1 MSRSRSRP
9 SRQSSP
15 ATSCSRARSAA
26 STCRAAT
33 GRRCSSRS
41 ARSWTRCPQRRPCT
55 PVTWARRRWVRSG
68 RRTRSSKS
76 WRTASGTPA
85 PLVAKLQAPPGTLD
99 AKAGTARRRAE
110 VIAAG
115 RDLLEASGYE
125 PIETPIFEATDVFS
139 RTVGDSTDIVQKQMF
154 TFEDQGGRSLTLRP
168 EGTAPVARA
177 YIEAGM
183 HKDPQ
188 PVKLW
193 YVGPFFRQER
203 PQRGRYRQF
212 SQIGAEAIGSED
224 PSLDAEVILLL
235 HEYLARIGAGG
246 VRLKLSSL
254 GNPDTR
260 RDYLEELKA
269 YLRSNSEK
277 VSEEV
282 RSRIDLNPLRAF
294 DANDPATK
302 EVMDGA
308 PLLLD
313 RLASDDAEHFARVRE
328 FLDDAGVAY
337 DIDPTLVRGPD
348 YYTRTVFEFES
359 AELGAQSGIG
369 GGGRYDLLIEQLGG
383 QPTPGVGWAAG
394 VERMGLG
401 SEEES
406 VAPPVDVF
414 VAIDGG
420 DPRLAFRLVTELRG
434 KGLRASMEQAG
445 RSLKGQLKQAGRVGA
460 DAVAI
465 VGAGSIRVRA
475 AGSEQEVDGLDA
487 AVAAIEAEEDPLG

>member
-1 MSRSRSRP
+1 
-9 SRQSSP
+9 
-15 ATSCSRARSAA
+15 
-26 STCRAAT
+26 
-33 GRRCSSRS
+33 
-41 ARSWTRCPQRRPCT
+41 
-55 PVTWARRRWVRSG
+55 
-68 RRTRSSKS
+68 
-76 WRTASGTPA
+76 
-85 PLVAKLQAPPGTLD
+85 VAKLQAPPGTLD
-99 AKAGTARRRAE
+99 ARAGTARRRAE
-110 VIAAG
+110 VIETG
-115 RDLLEASGYE
+115 RALLESAGYE

-168 EGTAPVARA
+168 EGTAAVARA

-183 HKDPQ
+183 HKDAQ

-203 PQRGRYRQF
+203 PQKGRYRQF

-224 PSLDAEVILLL
+224 PSLDAELIVLL
-235 HEYLARIGAGG
+235 HEYLERIGATG

-260 RDYLEELKA
+260 REYLDELKA
-269 YLRSNSEK
+269 YLRANADK

-294 DANDPATK
+294 DANDPGTR
-302 EVMDGA
+302 EVMAGA

-313 RLASDDAEHFARVRE
+313 RLAPDDAEHFARVRE

-337 DIDPTLVRGPD
+337 EIDATLVRGLD

-359 AELGAQSGIG
+359 AALGAQSGVA

-383 QPTPGVGWAAG
+383 EPTPGVGWAAG
-394 VERMGLG
+394 IERMVLA
-401 SEEES
+401 SREES
-406 VAPPVDVF
+406 ERLPVDVY
-414 VAIDGG
+414 VAVDGG
-420 DPRLAFRLVTELRG
+420 DPRVAFRLVNELRG
-434 KGLRASMEQAG
+434 KGVRAQMEQAG
-445 RSLKGQLKQAGRVGA
+445 RSLKGQLRHAGRVGA

-465 VGAGSIRVRA
+465 VGPESIRVRA
-475 AGSEQEVDGLDA
+475 GGSEVEVQGVDA
-487 AVAAIEAEEDPLG
+487 AVDAIEAEEEPA

>member
-1 MSRSRSRP
+1 V
-9 SRQSSP
+9 
-15 ATSCSRARSAA
+15 AR
-26 STCRAAT
+26 
-33 GRRCSSRS
+33 
-41 ARSWTRCPQRRPCT
+41 
-55 PVTWARRRWVRSG
+55 
-68 RRTRSSKS
+68 
-76 WRTASGTPA
+76 
-85 PLVAKLQAPPGTLD
+85 LQAPPGTLD

-115 RDLLEASGYE
+115 RDLLEAAGYE

-235 HEYLARIGAGG
+235 HEYLERIGAAGI
-246 VRLKLSSL
+246 RLKLSSL
-254 GNPDTR
+254 GNPETR
-260 RDYLEELKA
+260 REYLDELKS
-269 YLRSNSEK
+269 YLHASSDK
-277 VSEEV
+277 VSEDV

-294 DANDPATK
+294 DATDPATK
-302 EVMDGA
+302 EVMAGA

-313 RLASDDAEHFARVRE
+313 RLAPADAEHFERVRE
-328 FLDDAGVAY
+328 FLDDAGVPY
-337 DIDPTLVRGPD
+337 DIDPTLVRGLD

-359 AELGAQSGIG
+359 AALGAQSGIG

-394 VERMGLG
+394 IERMVLA
-401 SEEES
+401 SREES
-406 VAPPVDVF
+406 ESSPVDVF
-414 VAIDGG
+414 VALDGG
-420 DPRLAFRLVTELRG
+420 DPRTAFSLVTQLRG
-434 KGLRASMEQAG
+434 RGLRAQMEQAG
-445 RSLKGQLKQAGRVGA
+445 RSLKGQLKQAGRLGA
-460 DAVAI
+460 DAVAV
-465 VGAGSIRVRA
+465 VGPQSIRIRA
-475 AGSEQEVDGLDA
+475 GGSEQEVQGIDA
-487 AVAAIEAEEDPLG
+487 AIAAIESEEDPA

>member
-1 MSRSRSRP
+1 
-9 SRQSSP
+9 
-15 ATSCSRARSAA
+15 
-26 STCRAAT
+26 
-33 GRRCSSRS
+33 
-41 ARSWTRCPQRRPCT
+41 
-55 PVTWARRRWVRSG
+55 
-68 RRTRSSKS
+68 
-76 WRTASGTPA
+76 
-85 PLVAKLQAPPGTLD
+85 VAKLQAPPGTLD
-99 AKAGTARRRAE
+99 AKAGSARRRAE
-110 VIAAG
+110 IVASG
-115 RDLLEASGYE
+115 RELLEAAGYE
-125 PIETPIFEATDVFS
+125 PIETPIFEATEVFS

-235 HEYLARIGAGG
+235 HEYLQRIGASEL
-246 VRLKLSSL
+246 RLKLSSL

-260 RDYLEELKA
+260 REYLETLKT
-269 YLRSNSEK
+269 YLRANESKLSED
-277 VSEEV
+277 V
-282 RSRIDLNPLRAF
+282 RNRIDLNPLRAF
-294 DANDPATK
+294 DANDPSTK
-302 EVMDGA
+302 DVMRDA

-313 RLASDDAEHFARVRE
+313 SLAHDDAEHFARVRE
-328 FLDDAGVAY
+328 YLDDAGVPY
-337 DIDPTLVRGPD
+337 DIDPTLVRGLD

-359 AELGAQSGIG
+359 AALGAQSGIG

-394 VERMGLG
+394 LERMALA
-401 SEEES
+401 SREES
-406 VAPPVDVF
+406 DALPVDVF
-414 VAIDGG
+414 VALDGG
-420 DPRLAFRLVTELRG
+420 DPRTAFKLVTQLRG
-434 KGLRASMEQAG
+434 KGLRAQMEQAG
-445 RSLKGQLKQAGRVGA
+445 RSLKGQLKQAGRVSA

-465 VGAGSIRVRA
+465 VGAESIRIRA
-475 AGSEQEVDGLDA
+475 AGTEQEVNDIDA
-487 AVAAIEAEEDPLG
+487 AIAAIEAEEDPAG

>member
-1 MSRSRSRP
+1 V
-9 SRQSSP
+9 
-15 ATSCSRARSAA
+15 AR
-26 STCRAAT
+26 
-33 GRRCSSRS
+33 
-41 ARSWTRCPQRRPCT
+41 
-55 PVTWARRRWVRSG
+55 
-68 RRTRSSKS
+68 
-76 WRTASGTPA
+76 
-85 PLVAKLQAPPGTLD
+85 LQAPPGTLD
-99 AKAGTARRRAE
+99 AKAGSARRRAE
-110 VIAAG
+110 IIAIG
-115 RDLLEASGYE
+115 RELLEATGYE
-125 PIETPIFEATDVFS
+125 PIETPIFEATEVFS
-139 RTVGDSTDIVQKQMF
+139 RTVGESTDIVQKQMF

-168 EGTAPVARA
+168 EGTASVARA

-235 HEYLARIGAGG
+235 HEYLQRIGADG

-254 GNPDTR
+254 GNPETR

-269 YLRSNSEK
+269 YLHTNAER
-277 VSEEV
+277 VSDDV

-294 DANDPATK
+294 DANDASTK
-302 EVMDGA
+302 EVMRDA

-313 RLASDDAEHFARVRE
+313 RLAPDDAEHFARVRE
-328 FLDDAGVAY
+328 YLDDAGVPY
-337 DIDPTLVRGPD
+337 DIDPTLVRGLD

-359 AELGAQSGIG
+359 TALGAQSGVG

-394 VERMGLG
+394 IERMALAS
-401 SEEES
+401 SEES
-406 VAPPVDVF
+406 AALPVDVF

-420 DPRLAFRLVTELRG
+420 DPRSAFRLVTELRG
-434 KGLRASMEQAG
+434 KGLRAQMEQAG
-445 RSLKGQLKQAGRVGA
+445 RSMKGQLKHAGRLGA
-460 DAVAI
+460 DAVAV
-465 VGAGSIRVRA
+465 VGAESIRVRA
-475 AGSEQEVDGLDA
+475 GGSEQEVRDVEA
-487 AVAAIEAEEDPLG
+487 AVAAIEAEEDPAG

>member
-1 MSRSRSRP
+1 
-9 SRQSSP
+9 
-15 ATSCSRARSAA
+15 
-26 STCRAAT
+26 
-33 GRRCSSRS
+33 
-41 ARSWTRCPQRRPCT
+41 
-55 PVTWARRRWVRSG
+55 
-68 RRTRSSKS
+68 
-76 WRTASGTPA
+76 
-85 PLVAKLQAPPGTLD
+85 VAKLQAPPGTLD
-99 AKAGTARRRAE
+99 ARAGAARRRAE
-110 VIAAG
+110 VIASG
-115 RDLLEASGYE
+115 RDLLEAAGYE
-125 PIETPIFEATDVFS
+125 PIETPIFEATEVFS

-154 TFEDQGGRSLTLRP
+154 SFEDQGGRSLTLRP

-203 PQRGRYRQF
+203 PQKGRYRQF

-235 HEYLARIGAGG
+235 HEYLRRIGAGG

-254 GNPDTR
+254 GNPETR
-260 RDYLEELKA
+260 REYLDELKA
-269 YLRSNSEK
+269 YLHRNAER

-294 DANDPATK
+294 DANDASTK
-302 EVMDGA
+302 EVMAGA

-313 RLASDDAEHFARVRE
+313 RLAPDDAEHFQRVRE

-337 DIDPTLVRGPD
+337 DIDPTLVRGLD

-394 VERMGLG
+394 IERMVLA
-401 SEEES
+401 SREES
-406 VAPPVDVF
+406 ETAPVDVF
-414 VAIDGG
+414 VALDGG
-420 DPRLAFRLVTELRG
+420 DPRVAFRLVNELRG
-434 KGLRASMEQAG
+434 RGLRAQMEQAG
-445 RSLKGQLKQAGRVGA
+445 RSVKGQLKQAGRLNA

-465 VGAGSIRVRA
+465 VGPESIRVRA
-475 AGSEQEVDGLDA
+475 GGTEEEVKDLDA
-487 AVAAIEAEEDPLG
+487 AIVAIEAEEDPPDET

>member
-1 MSRSRSRP
+1 
-9 SRQSSP
+9 
-15 ATSCSRARSAA
+15 
-26 STCRAAT
+26 
-33 GRRCSSRS
+33 
-41 ARSWTRCPQRRPCT
+41 
-55 PVTWARRRWVRSG
+55 
-68 RRTRSSKS
+68 
-76 WRTASGTPA
+76 
-85 PLVAKLQAPPGTLD
+85 VAKLQAPPGTLD
-99 AKAGTARRRAE
+99 AKAGSARRRAE
-110 VIAAG
+110 IVATG
-115 RDLLEASGYE
+115 RDLLERTGYE
-125 PIETPIFEATDVFS
+125 PIETPIFEATEVFS

-235 HEYLARIGAGG
+235 HEYLQRIGAGG

-260 RDYLEELKA
+260 RDYLEQLKS
-269 YLRSNSEK
+269 YLHSNEAQLA
-277 VSEEV
+277 EEV
-282 RSRIDLNPLRAF
+282 RDRIDLNPLRAF
-294 DANDPATK
+294 DSSDPGTRG
-302 EVMDGA
+302 VMEKA
-308 PLLLD
+308 PRLLD
-313 RLASDDAEHFARVRE
+313 ALSPDDAEHFARVRE
-328 FLDDAGVAY
+328 YLDDAGVPY
-337 DIDPTLVRGPD
+337 DIDPTLVRGLD

-359 AELGAQSGIG
+359 SELGAQSGIG

-394 VERMGLG
+394 LERMALA
-401 SEEES
+401 SREES
-406 VAPPVDVF
+406 DPLPVDVF
-414 VAIDGG
+414 VALDGG
-420 DPRLAFRLVTELRG
+420 DPRTAFRLVTELRG
-434 KGLRASMEQAG
+434 KGLRAQMEQAG
-445 RSLKGQLKQAGRVGA
+445 RSLKGQLKQAGRLSA

-465 VGAGSIRVRA
+465 VGAESIRVRA
-475 AGSEQEVDGLDA
+475 GGGEEEVKDVDA
-487 AVAAIEAEEDPLG
+487 AIAAIEAEEDPAG

>member
-1 MSRSRSRP
+1 V
-9 SRQSSP
+9 
-15 ATSCSRARSAA
+15 AR
-26 STCRAAT
+26 
-33 GRRCSSRS
+33 
-41 ARSWTRCPQRRPCT
+41 
-55 PVTWARRRWVRSG
+55 
-68 RRTRSSKS
+68 
-76 WRTASGTPA
+76 
-85 PLVAKLQAPPGTLD
+85 LQASPGTLD

-110 VIAAG
+110 VIAVG
-115 RDLLEASGYE
+115 RDLLESAGYE
-125 PIETPIFEATDVFS
+125 PIETPIFEATEVFS

-235 HEYLARIGAGG
+235 HEYLQRIGARG

-260 RDYLEELKA
+260 REYLEELKA
-269 YLRSNSEK
+269 YLRSNSDK

-294 DANDPATK
+294 DANDEATK
-302 EVMDGA
+302 EVMAGA

-313 RLASDDAEHFARVRE
+313 RLAHDDAEHFARVRE
-328 FLDDAGVAY
+328 FLDDAGVPY
-337 DIDPTLVRGPD
+337 DIDPTLVRGLD

-359 AELGAQSGIG
+359 DELGAQSGIG

-394 VERMGLG
+394 IERMVLA
-401 SEEES
+401 SREES
-406 VAPPVDVF
+406 SSPPVDVF

-420 DPRLAFRLVTELRG
+420 DPRTAFQLVTELRG
-434 KGLRASMEQAG
+434 KGLRAQMEQAG
-445 RSLKGQLKQAGRVGA
+445 RSLKGQLKQAGRLSA

-465 VGAGSIRVRA
+465 VGPDSIRIRA
-475 AGSEQEVDGLDA
+475 GGSEQEVQGLDA
-487 AVAAIEAEEDPLG
+487 AVAAIESEEEPA

>member
-1 MSRSRSRP
+1 
-9 SRQSSP
+9 
-15 ATSCSRARSAA
+15 
-26 STCRAAT
+26 
-33 GRRCSSRS
+33 
-41 ARSWTRCPQRRPCT
+41 
-55 PVTWARRRWVRSG
+55 
-68 RRTRSSKS
+68 
-76 WRTASGTPA
+76 
-85 PLVAKLQAPPGTLD
+85 VAKLQAPPGTLD
-99 AKAGTARRRAE
+99 AKAGAARRRAE
-110 VIAAG
+110 VIGAG
-115 RDLLEASGYE
+115 RDLLESSGYE
-125 PIETPIFEATDVFS
+125 PIETPIFEATEVFS

-203 PQRGRYRQF
+203 PQKGRYRQF
-212 SQIGAEAIGSED
+212 TQIGAEAIGSED

-235 HEYLARIGAGG
+235 HEYLQRIGAGG

-260 RDYLEELKA
+260 REYLAELKS
-269 YLRSNSEK
+269 YLHANSDR
-277 VSEEV
+277 VSEDV

-294 DANDPATK
+294 DASDDSTK
-302 EVMDGA
+302 EVMRDA

-313 RLASDDAEHFARVRE
+313 ALAHDDAEHFARVRE
-328 FLDDAGVAY
+328 FLDDAGVPY
-337 DIDPTLVRGPD
+337 DIDPTLVRGLD

-359 AELGAQSGIG
+359 AELGAQSGVG

-394 VERMGLG
+394 IERMVLA
-401 SEEES
+401 SREES
-406 VAPPVDVF
+406 VASGADVF
-414 VAIDGG
+414 VALDGG
-420 DPRLAFRLVTELRG
+420 SPREAFRLVNELRG
-434 KGLRASMEQAG
+434 KGLRAQMEQAG

-460 DAVAI
+460 DSVAV
-465 VGAGSIRVRA
+465 VGPESIRVRA
-475 AGSEQEVDGLDA
+475 GGSEVEVKGVDA
-487 AVAAIEAEEDPLG
+487 AVQAIESEEDPA

>member
-1 MSRSRSRP
+1 V
-9 SRQSSP
+9 
-15 ATSCSRARSAA
+15 AR
-26 STCRAAT
+26 
-33 GRRCSSRS
+33 
-41 ARSWTRCPQRRPCT
+41 
-55 PVTWARRRWVRSG
+55 
-68 RRTRSSKS
+68 
-76 WRTASGTPA
+76 
-85 PLVAKLQAPPGTLD
+85 LQAPPGTLD

-110 VIAAG
+110 VIATA
-115 RDLLEASGYE
+115 RTVLESAGYE
-125 PIETPIFEATDVFS
+125 PIETPIFEATEVFS

-224 PSLDAEVILLL
+224 PSLDAEVIVLL
-235 HEYLARIGAGG
+235 HEHLQRIGARGLT
-246 VRLKLSSL
+246 LKLSSL

-260 RDYLEELKA
+260 RDYVEALKA
-269 YLRSNSEK
+269 YLRSHADDLSDD
-277 VSEEV
+277 V
-282 RSRIDLNPLRAF
+282 RDRIDLNPLRAF
-294 DANDPATK
+294 DSNDASTQ
-302 EVMDGA
+302 EVMRDA

-313 RLASDDAEHFARVRE
+313 ALAHDDAEHFARVRE
-328 FLDDAGVAY
+328 FLDDAGVSY
-337 DIDPTLVRGPD
+337 EIDPTLVRGLD

-394 VERMGLG
+394 IERMVLA
-401 SEEES
+401 SREESES
-406 VAPPVDVF
+406 VAVDVF
-414 VAIDGG
+414 VAVDGG
-420 DPRLAFRLVTELRG
+420 DPRTAFELVTELRG
-434 KGLRASMEQAG
+434 KGLRAQMEQAG

-465 VGAGSIRVRA
+465 VGPDSIRVRA
-475 AGSEQEVDGLDA
+475 GGSEDEVSGVEA
-487 AVAAIEAEEDPLG
+487 AVAAIEAEEDPTP

>member
-1 MSRSRSRP
+1 
-9 SRQSSP
+9 
-15 ATSCSRARSAA
+15 
-26 STCRAAT
+26 
-33 GRRCSSRS
+33 
-41 ARSWTRCPQRRPCT
+41 
-55 PVTWARRRWVRSG
+55 
-68 RRTRSSKS
+68 
-76 WRTASGTPA
+76 
-85 PLVAKLQAPPGTLD
+85 VAKLQAPPGTLD

-110 VIAAG
+110 VIATG
-115 RDLLEASGYE
+115 RELLEAAGYE

-177 YIEAGM
+177 YIEGGM
-183 HKDPQ
+183 HKDAQ

-212 SQIGAEAIGSED
+212 TQIGAEAIGSED
-224 PSLDAEVILLL
+224 ASLDAEVILLL
-235 HEYLARIGAGG
+235 HEYLQRIGARG

-260 RDYLEELKA
+260 REYLDTLKA
-269 YLRSNSEK
+269 YLHQHESEL
-277 VSEEV
+277 SDDV
-282 RSRIDLNPLRAF
+282 RNRIDLNPLRAF
-294 DANDPATK
+294 DSSDPGTRS
-302 EVMDGA
+302 VMERA
-308 PLLLD
+308 PRLLD
-313 RLASDDAEHFARVRE
+313 TLAPDDAEHFARVRE
-328 FLDDAGVAY
+328 FLDDAGLAY
-337 DIDPTLVRGPD
+337 DIDPTLVRGLD

-394 VERMGLG
+394 IERMVLA
-401 SEEES
+401 SREES
-406 VAPPVDVF
+406 DSAPVDVF
-414 VAIDGG
+414 VAVDGG
-420 DPRLAFRLVTELRG
+420 DPRLAFRLTNELRG
-434 KGLRASMEQAG
+434 KGLRAQMEQGG

-465 VGAGSIRVRA
+465 VGPESIRVRA
-475 AGSEQEVDGLDA
+475 GGSEQAVQGLDA
-487 AVAAIEAEEDPLG
+487 AVAAIEAEEDPL

>member
-1 MSRSRSRP
+1 M
-9 SRQSSP
+9 
-15 ATSCSRARSAA
+15 
-26 STCRAAT
+26 
-33 GRRCSSRS
+33 
-41 ARSWTRCPQRRPCT
+41 
-55 PVTWARRRWVRSG
+55 
-68 RRTRSSKS
+68 
-76 WRTASGTPA
+76 
-85 PLVAKLQAPPGTLD
+85 AKLQAPPGTVD

-115 RDLLEASGYE
+115 RDLLESAGYE
-125 PIETPIFEATDVFS
+125 PIETPTFEATEVFS

-212 SQIGAEAIGSED
+212 TQIGAEAIGSED

-235 HEYLARIGAGG
+235 HEYLQRIGAGG
-246 VRLKLSSL
+246 IRLKLSSL

-260 RDYLEELKA
+260 RDYLEELKS
-269 YLRSNSEK
+269 YLRANSDR

-294 DANDPATK
+294 DANDDSTK
-302 EVMDGA
+302 EVMREA
-308 PLLLD
+308 PRLLD
-313 RLASDDAEHFARVRE
+313 ALAHDDAEHFARVRE
-328 FLDDAGVAY
+328 FLDDAGVPY
-337 DIDPTLVRGPD
+337 DIDPTLVRGLD

-359 AELGAQSGIG
+359 SELGAQSGVG

-394 VERMGLG
+394 IERMVLAS
-401 SEEES
+401 SES
-406 VAPPVDVF
+406 SDSPPADVF
-414 VAIDGG
+414 VALDGG
-420 DPRLAFRLVTELRG
+420 DPRVAFRLVNQLRG
-434 KGLRASMEQAG
+434 KGLRAQMEQAG

-460 DAVAI
+460 DAVAV
-465 VGAGSIRVRA
+465 VGSDSIRVRA
-475 AGSEQEVDGLDA
+475 GGSEVEVKGVDA
-487 AVAAIEAEEDPLG
+487 AVDAIEAEEEPAG

>member
-1 MSRSRSRP
+1 M
-9 SRQSSP
+9 
-15 ATSCSRARSAA
+15 
-26 STCRAAT
+26 
-33 GRRCSSRS
+33 
-41 ARSWTRCPQRRPCT
+41 
-55 PVTWARRRWVRSG
+55 
-68 RRTRSSKS
+68 
-76 WRTASGTPA
+76 
-85 PLVAKLQAPPGTLD
+85 AKLQAPPGTLD
-99 AKAGTARRRAE
+99 AKAGNARRRAE
-110 VIAAG
+110 VIAVG
-115 RDLLEASGYE
+115 RDLLESAGYE
-125 PIETPIFEATDVFS
+125 PIETPIFEATEVFS

-212 SQIGAEAIGSED
+212 AQIGAEAIGSED

-235 HEYLARIGAGG
+235 HEYLQRIGAAG

-254 GNPDTR
+254 GNPETR
-260 RDYLEELKA
+260 RAYLDELKA
-269 YLRSNSEK
+269 YLRSRAGDLSDD
-277 VSEEV
+277 V
-282 RSRIDLNPLRAF
+282 RNRIDLNPLRAF
-294 DANDPATK
+294 DANDSSTR
-302 EVMDGA
+302 EVMREA
-308 PLLLD
+308 PLLLEA
-313 RLASDDAEHFARVRE
+313 LAHDDAEHFARVRE
-328 FLDDAGVAY
+328 FLDDAGVPY
-337 DIDPTLVRGPD
+337 DIDPTLVRGLD

-394 VERMGLG
+394 IERMAMAS
-401 SEEES
+401 SESSE
-406 VAPPVDVF
+406 ALPADVF
-414 VAIDGG
+414 VAVDGG
-420 DPRLAFRLVTELRG
+420 DPRTAFRLVNELRG
-434 KGLRASMEQAG
+434 KGLRAQMEQAG

-465 VGAGSIRVRA
+465 LGPDSIRVRA
-475 AGSEQEVDGLDA
+475 GGSEVEVADIDA
-487 AVAAIEAEEDPLG
+487 AVVAIESEEDPA